1 VSKSGFTEQKL
12 NLTLALCAVLI
23 SIASFYATYLQ
34 ASAADKQVKAMTLP
48 LLQYGTGNVDDES
61 HKPVINFSIT
71 NGGVG
76 PALIKQVRFKYNNQ
90 TSANIYDFI
99 NYCCSKEYKEY
110 TEFTSDRLTISGLVQ
125 GSLITSSLKN
135 VILPAQDKLEFF
147 KLYKGELSADLW
159 DKLNVERRNLSVELC
174 YCSLLDE
181 CYVTEKRGVVES
193 VASCPIDR

>member
-12 NLTLALCAVLI
+12 NLTLAVCAVLI

-34 ASAADKQVKAMTLP
+34 ASATDKQVKAMTLP
-48 LLQYGTGNVDDES
+48 LLQYGSGNVDDES
-61 HKPVINFSIT
+61 HKPVINFNIT

-90 TSANIYDFI
+90 TSTNIFDFL
-99 NYCCSKEYKEY
+99 NDCCSKEFNKL
-110 TEFTSDRLTISGLVQ
+110 TSDSSKTSEFSQDSWV
-125 GSLITSSLKN
+125 TSSLNN

-193 VASCPIDR
+193 VAACPIDR

>member
-1 VSKSGFTEQKL
+1 MSKSGFTEQKL

-48 LLQYGTGNVDDES
+48 LLQYGTGNVDDETN
-61 HKPVINFSIT
+61 KAVLNFSIT

-76 PALIKQVRFKYNNQ
+76 PALIKQVTFKYNNK
-90 TSANIYDFI
+90 TSTDFFDFL
-99 NYCCSKEYKEY
+99 NDCCSKEFKKL
-110 TEFTSDRLTISGLVQ
+110 TSDLSKTSDFSQDSWV
-125 GSLITSSLKN
+125 TSSLKN

-147 KLYKGELSADLW
+147 KLYKGELSAELW
-159 DKLNVERRNLSVELC
+159 DKLNVERRHLSVELC

-181 CYVTEKRGVVES
+181 CFVTEKRGVVES
-193 VASCPIDR
+193 VAACPIDK